1 MIQCESVSSVCFFL
15 DMWIYILLFVIALV
29 YYAASN
35 ERTERNKLPLAIY
48 LAGLALFVGC
58 ADMLGGYDRYIY
70 CEVFDQLAQVTR
82 NDGNILATAGYRL
95 YSTEWGFLLFNQL
108 IGYLTLNR
116 YVFIFIV
123 TCVIYTLLFI
133 SIKRYCRNY
142 PFAVIVFLG
151 LWFFFTFTYLRQVM
165 AATIGWLAIKYVID
179 RKPIQFFLIVF
190 IAFTFHNSAIVLAPF
205 YFVPAK
211 KFDPVFV
218 FFILIGS
225 LAIGMTNVLG
235 SIVGATDA
243 FMDEMRVQGQ
253 VEAIQ
258 EGTFRVAYFIEAAL
272 FAGLCKAKGDF
283 IAVMDADL
291 QDPPSLLPKM
301 LLAIET
307 EGFDCAA
314 TRRVTRKNEPPV
326 RSFFARLFYK
336 IMGNLSDIPVM
347 DGARDFRLMTRKY
360 KNAVLSLVERNRF
373 TKGIFPWVGFK
384 TKWFSYENI
393 ERAAGK
399 TKWSFWKLFLYSIDG
414 IIGFSTKPLAF
425 SAVAGV
431 LAIFVSIVLVALI
444 AIRRLVFGDRVQG
457 WASTVCIIVFLSG
470 VQLSSA
476 GIIGLYISKIYTE
489 VKQRPIYIVKEEK

>member
-1 MIQCESVSSVCFFL
+1 MPCFNEEEAVP
-15 DMWIYILLFVIALV
+15 LF
-29 YYAASN
+29 Y
-35 ERTERNKLPLAIY
+35 EE
-48 LAGLALFVGC
+48 
-58 ADMLGGYDRYIY
+58 
-70 CEVFDQLAQVTR
+70 
-82 NDGNILATAGYRL
+82 
-95 YSTEWGFLLFNQL
+95 
-108 IGYLTLNR
+108 TLK
-116 YVFIFIV
+116 V
-123 TCVIYTLLFI
+123 LKSMSL
-133 SIKRYCRNY
+133 
-142 PFAVIVFLG
+142 
-151 LWFFFTFTYLRQVM
+151 
-165 AATIGWLAIKYVID
+165 
-179 RKPIQFFLIVF
+179 
-190 IAFTFHNSAIVLAPF
+190 SAYEF
-205 YFVPAK
+205 
-211 KFDPVFV
+211 VFV
-218 FFILIGS
+218 DDGSEDKTADILRNLCEKDDSVHFVSFSRNFGK
-225 LAIGMTNVLG
+225 
-235 SIVGATDA
+235 
-243 FMDEMRVQGQ
+243 
-253 VEAIQ
+253 
-258 EGTFRVAYFIEAAL
+258 EAAL

-360 KNAVLSLVERNRF
+360 KNAVLSLMERNRF